1 MTDEC
6 ALDALVPKLGC
17 IATYNSSL
25 DEMALNY
32 AVLIVTTLSVF
43 STGPAWPRL
52 CCVVFLVA
60 FQVTLCLWLSC
71 AGVSVV
77 WASLASLIF
86 VDARRSRGAPA
97 RLRLAVCASV
107 VGVVVYYAVVSVA
120 LTTIAH
126 LCAVALGFLLERVVL
141 RRYRPKLGPANSDS
155 EPPDLSSTLLGREC
169 PPAGRRPGPGSL

>member
-97 RLRLAVCASV
+97 RLLSKHTVEWRSRVLVEPTR
-107 VGVVVYYAVVSVA
+107 GRVA
-120 LTTIAH
+120 LP
-126 LCAVALGFLLERVVL
+126 RV
-141 RRYRPKLGPANSDS
+141 G
-155 EPPDLSSTLLGREC
+155 
-169 PPAGRRPGPGSL
+169 